1 MQKSI
6 LRSSGLLNSK
16 LSSSQLTGFDLLNL
30 IVPSSRTIAAIE
42 RAGGNIT
49 CAYYDLHSVIALS
62 QPIKFFSKG
71 TPIPR
76 R

>member
-1 MQKSI
+1 MKFY
-6 LRSSGLLNSK
+6 LKLLD
-16 LSSSQLTGFDLLNL
+16 GFDLLNIPVL
-30 IVPSSRTIAAIE
+30 SFSRTIAAIE